1 MARAVFNLSDYV
13 PEVPV
18 SDSDPGRVVQIPWTK
33 ITENSRNFYD
43 CSNVEDLAD
52 SIALNGLMDP
62 LTVYHIGGE
71 YDSYRL
77 LSGHRRLR
85 AIKALN
91 TRPEQKEK
99 WVTVPCMVVPRPEN
113 DAREMLMLI
122 QANSTGRVLSPRE
135 MSRQAEELTKALTEL
150 KKQGV
155 QLPGRMRDAVAAAMN
170 MSSSKL
176 ARVQAINNNLV
187 VPGFQR
193 AYQEGKM
200 PEAVAYDLSQL
211 DEGEQ
216 YKALDRMIDDG
227 LTYDTLDMKA
237 AQKIKR
243 EIANGDSTRQEL
255 VLEARKREIYQFD
268 TAQPERLWRALLA
281 ETSVALNSRMLLG
294 YSRGERVSAL
304 AKAYRLAGGSSGRVS
319 WDGTPKGIRFTKPV
333 RATVPWTDVYEI
345 LLTEAVRHP
354 FADAPERTETDTS
367 GPEWTSCGDP
377 PEIGQHA
384 CVIREM
390 AGMLFADVFRF
401 NDDGDWEDTRT
412 GDLANVNTGMLWYP
426 VPAPPEEIGE

>member
-13 PEVPV
+13 EEIPV
-18 SDSDPGRVVQIPWTK
+18 SDSDTGRVVQIPWTK
-33 ITENSRNFYD
+33 ISENSRNFYD

-52 SIALNGLMDP
+52 SIAMNGLMDP
-62 LTVYHIGGE
+62 LTVYPVGE
-71 YDSYRL
+71 AGMYRL

-85 AIKALN
+85 AIKTLN
-91 TRPEQKEK
+91 TRPDFSPKF
-99 WVTVPCMVVPRPEN
+99 VTVPCMVTAPPKD

-135 MSRQAEELTKALTEL
+135 ISRQAEELTKALTEL

-155 QLPGRMRDAVAAAMN
+155 QLPGRMRDTVAAAMN

-176 ARVQAINNNLV
+176 ARVKAIQNNLA
-187 VPGFQR
+187 VPGFQK

-281 ETSVALNSRMLLG
+281 ETCVALNSRMLLG

-319 WDGTPKGIRFTKPV
+319 WDGTPAGLRFTKPV
-333 RATVPWTDVYEI
+333 RITVPWADVYEI
-345 LLTEAVRHP
+345 LLTELARHP
-354 FADAPERTETDTS
+354 AASAPERTRGDTQ

-377 PEIGQHA
+377 PEDGQHG

-390 AGMLFADVFRF
+390 AGMLFADVFRYE
-401 NDDGDWEDTRT
+401 DDEWVDTRT
-412 GDLANVNTGMLWYP
+412 GDPATVNTGMMWYP